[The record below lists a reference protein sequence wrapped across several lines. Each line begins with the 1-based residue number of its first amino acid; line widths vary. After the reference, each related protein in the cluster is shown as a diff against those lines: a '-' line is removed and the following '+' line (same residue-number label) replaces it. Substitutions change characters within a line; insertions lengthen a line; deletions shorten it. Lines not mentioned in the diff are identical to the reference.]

1 MHLVF
6 KGFQGKVNEGI
17 TTLHESK
24 ERVVKMRHEGSLSGN
39 RNVFDKIKQKHDQ
52 LDKEVFGDRGF
63 GIYQDSVLAEVEKIV
78 NERTDR
84 LEQVIRDRQA
94 SEQFISMIL
103 TIAAVCS
110 IGVVYLRVQRF
121 VGKGTFLGGF
131 GNQRQ
136 GAGSADY
143 VI

>member
-1 MHLVF
+1 
-6 KGFQGKVNEGI
+6 
-17 TTLHESK
+17 
-24 ERVVKMRHEGSLSGN
+24 
-39 RNVFDKIKQKHDQ
+39 
-52 LDKEVFGDRGF
+52 
-63 GIYQDSVLAEVEKIV
+63 
-78 NERTDR
+78 
-84 LEQVIRDRQA
+84 
-94 SEQFISMIL
+94 MIL

-136 GAGSADY
+136 GGTADY

>member
-1 MHLVF
+1 
-6 KGFQGKVNEGI
+6 
-17 TTLHESK
+17 
-24 ERVVKMRHEGSLSGN
+24 
-39 RNVFDKIKQKHDQ
+39 
-52 LDKEVFGDRGF
+52 
-63 GIYQDSVLAEVEKIV
+63 
-78 NERTDR
+78 
-84 LEQVIRDRQA
+84 
-94 SEQFISMIL
+94 MIL

-136 GAGSADY
+136 GVGSADY